1 MSQAPY
7 KARVA
12 GKYIFVKHK
21 GVEMVALMRKPGLLL
36 LLTLFNICG
45 MAYADTAATPP
56 AQDLARQLQDIQ
68 KQLREMRAEMAG
80 LSGRLEKIEALI
92 PSPAKPKKVTVNLDG
107 APRLGAR
114 NAKIGMVEFS
124 DYQCP
129 YCRRFH
135 LETFPQLQKTYIDS
149 GKVMFA
155 VKNFPLD
162 FHPLAMDAAVAVSC
176 ARRQN
181 IKAFWDVQGQ
191 LFSHQDRL
199 GKDFYNELA
208 KRYGLDPK
216 IFSSCMTEDKQRLAI
231 AQDLKYAQSLGV
243 GGTPTFFIGRL
254 EGDRLVD
261 AVRVVG
267 AQPARVFTRVLDSFI
282 KPDTGKPAQ

>member
-1 MSQAPY
+1 
-7 KARVA
+7 
-12 GKYIFVKHK
+12 
-21 GVEMVALMRKPGLLL
+21 MRKPGLLL
-36 LLTLFNICG
+36 FLALFNACSL
-45 MAYADTAATPP
+45 AHADAAATLPTG
-56 AQDLARQLQDIQ
+56 DIARQLQDIRE
-68 KQLREMRAEMAG
+68 QLRELRTEMG
-80 LSGRLEKIEALI
+80 SLSGRLEKIEALI
-92 PSPAKPKKVTVNLDG
+92 PSPVKPEKLTVNLAG
-107 APRLGAR
+107 APTLGER
-114 NAKIGMVEFS
+114 NAKVGMVEFS

-149 GKVMFA
+149 GKLVFA

-181 IKAFWDVQGQ
+181 IKAFWDVQAE

-199 GKDFYNELA
+199 GKGFYDELV
-208 KRYGLDPK
+208 KRYGLDQK
-216 IFSSCMTEDKQRLAI
+216 KFSNCMIENKQRDAI

-243 GGTPTFFIGRL
+243 EGTPTFFIGRL

-267 AQPARVFTRVLDSFI
+267 AQPASVFARVLDSFI
-282 KPDTGKPAQ
+282 KPDAGKPAQ

>member
-1 MSQAPY
+1 MWKS
-7 KARVA
+7 
-12 GKYIFVKHK
+12 
-21 GVEMVALMRKPGLLL
+21 GLLL
-36 LLTLFNICG
+36 LLTLFNACG
-45 MAYADTAATPP
+45 MAYADMAATLP
-56 AQDLARQLQDIQ
+56 AQDITRQLQDIQ

-92 PSPAKPKKVTVNLDG
+92 PSPVKPEKLTVNLNG

-114 NAKIGMVEFS
+114 NAKVGMVEFS

-135 LETFPQLQKTYIDS
+135 LETFPQLQKSYIDS
-149 GKVMFA
+149 GKLVFA

-162 FHPLAMDAAVAVSC
+162 FHPLAMDAAMAVSC

-181 IKAFWDVQGQ
+181 IKAFWDVQGE

-199 GKDFYNELA
+199 GKDFYNELV
-208 KRYGLDPK
+208 KRYGLDQK
-216 IFSSCMTEDKQRLAI
+216 KFSNCLAENKQREAI

-243 GGTPTFFIGRL
+243 EGTPTFFIGRI

-282 KPDTGKPAQ
+282 KAGATKSD

>member
-1 MSQAPY
+1 MW
-7 KARVA
+7 
-12 GKYIFVKHK
+12 
-21 GVEMVALMRKPGLLL
+21 KPGLWLL
-36 LLTLFNICG
+36 VALFNTCG
-45 MAYADTAATPP
+45 MAYADAVAIPP
-56 AQDLARQLQDIQ
+56 AGDIARQLQEIQ
-68 KQLREMRAEMAG
+68 EQLRELRAEMG
-80 LSGRLEKIEALI
+80 NLSGRLEKIEALI
-92 PSPAKPKKVTVNLDG
+92 PSPRKPEKLTVNLDG
-107 APRLGAR
+107 APRLGER

-129 YCRRFH
+129 FCRRFH
-135 LETFPQLQKTYIDS
+135 LETLPQLQKTYIDP
-149 GKVMFA
+149 GKLVFA

-191 LFSHQDRL
+191 LFSHQDHL

-216 IFSSCMTEDKQRLAI
+216 KFSKCMTEDKQRVAI

-243 GGTPTFFIGRL
+243 EGTPTFFIGRL

-267 AQPARVFTRVLDSFI
+267 AQPARVYMRVLDSFI

>member
-1 MSQAPY
+1 
-7 KARVA
+7 
-12 GKYIFVKHK
+12 
-21 GVEMVALMRKPGLLL
+21 MRKPGLWFLL
-36 LLTLFNICG
+36 ALFNTCG
-45 MAYADTAATPP
+45 MAYADATVTQP
-56 AQDLARQLQDIQ
+56 AGDVERQLQEIQ
-68 KQLREMRAEMAG
+68 EQLRELRVEMG
-80 LSGRLEKIEALI
+80 SLSGRLEKIEALI
-92 PSPAKPKKVTVNLDG
+92 PSPRKPEKLTVNLDG
-107 APRLGAR
+107 VPRLGER
-114 NAKIGMVEFS
+114 SAKIGMVEFS

-135 LETFPQLQKTYIDS
+135 IETFPKLQKTYIDS
-149 GKVMFA
+149 GKLVFA

-181 IKAFWDVQGQ
+181 LKAFWDVQGQ

-208 KRYGLDPK
+208 KRYGLDSNK
-216 IFSSCMTEDKQRLAI
+216 FSNCMTEDAQRVAI
-231 AQDLKYAQSLGV
+231 ARDLKYAQSLGV
-243 GGTPTFFIGRL
+243 EGTPTFFIGRL

-267 AQPARVFTRVLDSFI
+267 AQSAHVFTRVLDSFI
-282 KPDTGKPAQ
+282 KPDSGKPAQ

>member
-1 MSQAPY
+1 
-7 KARVA
+7 VA
-12 GKYIFVKHK
+12 GIHKIVKHK
-21 GVEMVALMRKPGLLL
+21 GVGMIDLMRKPGLLL
-36 LLTLFNICG
+36 LLALFNTCG
-45 MAYADTAATPP
+45 MAYANAA
-56 AQDLARQLQDIQ
+56 AARPTGDIASQLQEIQ
-68 KQLREMRAEMAG
+68 DQLRELRTEMG
-80 LSGRLEKIEALI
+80 NLSGRLEKIEALI
-92 PSPAKPKKVTVNLDG
+92 PSPGKPEKLTVNLDG
-107 APRLGAR
+107 APMLGQH

-129 YCRRFH
+129 FCRRFH

-149 GKVMFA
+149 GKLVFA
-155 VKNFPLD
+155 IKNFPLD

-181 IKAFWDVQGQ
+181 IKVFWDVQGE

-216 IFSSCMTEDKQRLAI
+216 KFSSCMTENKQREGI
-231 AQDLKYAQSLGV
+231 MQDLKYAQSLGV
-243 GGTPTFFIGRL
+243 EGTPTFFIGRL

-267 AQPARVFTRVLDSFI
+267 AQPARVFARVLDSFI
-282 KPDTGKPAQ
+282 KPDAGKPAQ